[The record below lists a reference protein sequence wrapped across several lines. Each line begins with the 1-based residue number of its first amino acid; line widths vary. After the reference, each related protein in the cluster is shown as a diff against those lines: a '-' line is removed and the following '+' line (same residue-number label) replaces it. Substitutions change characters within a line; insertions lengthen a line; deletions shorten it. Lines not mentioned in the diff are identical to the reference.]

1 MNRYRVV
8 EIVTIQRTWEVAAY
22 SKHEAAEAILLSEE
36 QWRSINGRNL
46 MSDKVVGRQL
56 ESVDEFPSDPIR

>member
-8 EIVTIQRTWEVAAY
+8 EVVTIQKVWEVAAY
-22 SKHEAAEAILLSEE
+22 TKHEAAEAILLSED
-36 QWRSINGRNL
+36 QWKSKNGRNL
-46 MSDKVVGRQL
+46 MSDKVVSRQL

>member
-8 EIVTIQRTWEVAAY
+8 EIVTIQKTWEVAAY
-22 SKHEAAEAILLSEE
+22 SKHEAAEAILLSDE
-36 QWRSINGRNL
+36 QWRSKNGRNL
-46 MSDKVVGRQL
+46 ISDKVISRQL